1 MSKNPCRCFYSYK
14 DNTFFCNYQSFL
26 IEIFERKLF
35 FNYIYSVKENK
46 FKIKNITM
54 EEKYPYLGI
63 NQFEGKNYVVL
74 FVEPDRG
81 VILMNETD
89 NDKLKFGTITD
100 FDETQFEVL
109 PQEQCVRLSN

>member
-1 MSKNPCRCFYSYK
+1 MR
-14 DNTFFCNYQSFL
+14 
-26 IEIFERKLF
+26 
-35 FNYIYSVKENK
+35 
-46 FKIKNITM
+46 
-54 EEKYPYLGI
+54 KYPFLGI
-63 NQFEGKNYVVL
+63 NHVDGKSYVV
-74 FVEPDRG
+74 FFTEPDRG

>member
-1 MSKNPCRCFYSYK
+1 MG
-14 DNTFFCNYQSFL
+14 
-26 IEIFERKLF
+26 
-35 FNYIYSVKENK
+35 
-46 FKIKNITM
+46 
-54 EEKYPYLGI
+54 EKYPYLGI